1 MERLILAEYMEQ
13 QIRNINQIEKQI
25 VKYLAK
31 KADIVIPEEHYKN
44 MLIRKMDDGEMGSFS
59 IFPVASDVESK
70 RKFGRQASEFEFV
83 DDDGVLVIVSLY
95 LDEENKL
102 LEVDVWK
109 TDFNPV
115 INFKIPKSK

>member
-1 MERLILAEYMEQ
+1 MEQ